1 MRKRTA
7 LLLVALALV
16 ASACGSHGIG
26 DQADERRLSTFGADY
41 AAAAAEDGVT
51 GDTIVIANLA
61 DLTGPVPGL
70 FKAAQDGM
78 KAFVAYINSQGGVL
92 GRQLEL
98 ENFDTNTNAT
108 EHRIA
113 TTQACNDAFAI
124 VGAFSVGDNGG
135 APVAAECGIPNIIDV
150 ATSPQAAEAEGTFAP
165 VPVVPNLWPTGPL
178 EWIRREHP
186 DAVKDAG
193 IIAID
198 NPITILNGE
207 KVRKTAESV
216 GFDFIYK
223 EKSPAVES
231 NFAPYVVDMR
241 RQGVEYLTWSGE
253 SQNLVRLLGA
263 MEQQNYRPEVINFD
277 AVAYNQGFL
286 RQAGEAAEGVLINLN
301 VSPLEEADGNPEM
314 QKYLEWLEKTV
325 PGARPDI
332 FGIYSWSAGLLFVKA
347 LEQAGEADRQAVL
360 DALADIHEWTGNGL
374 HAPTDPGSG
383 TPANCFLYVQVHDGR
398 FERVYPDE
406 GFDCDGDLH
415 EIPDIGEGL

>member
-1 MRKRTA
+1 MRERSA
-7 LLLVALALV
+7 LLVVALALL

-26 DQADERRLSTFGADY
+26 DSTDERTLDTFGAQY

-51 GDTIVIANLA
+51 GETITIANLA

-98 ENFDTNTNAT
+98 ETFDTNTNAT

-113 TTQACNDAFAI
+113 TTQACSDAFAI

-135 APVAAECGIPNIIDV
+135 APVAEECGIPNIIDV

-165 VPVVPNLWPTGPL
+165 VPVVPNLWPRGPL
-178 EWIRREHP
+178 EWIR
-186 DAVKDAG
+186 
-193 IIAID
+193 
-198 NPITILNGE
+198 NGE
-207 KVRKTAESV
+207 KVRKTAEDV
-216 GFDFIYK
+216 GFDFTYK

-241 RQGVEYLTWSGE
+241 NRGVEYLTWSGE
-253 SQNLVRLLGA
+253 SQNLVRL
-263 MEQQNYRPEVINFD
+263 MEALQQQNFRPEVVQFD

-286 RQAGEAAEGVLINLN
+286 RQAGEAAEGVLIPLN
-301 VSPLEEADGNPEM
+301 VALLEEADGNPEM
-314 QKYLEWLEKTV
+314 QKYLEWLERTV

-332 FGIYSWSAGLLFVKA
+332 FGIYSWSAGLLFVEA
-347 LEQAGEADRQAVL
+347 LEQAGEADREAVL
-360 DALADIHEWTGNGL
+360 SALEDIHQWDGNGL
-374 HAPTDPGSG
+374 HAPTDPGAG
-383 TPANCFLYVQVHDGR
+383 IPANCFVMVQVHDGK
-398 FERVYPDE
+398 FERVHPDS
-406 GFDCDGDLH
+406 GFDCDSDIY
-415 EIPDIGEGL
+415 EVPDIGEGL